1 VCIRDAQVGV
11 PHHPGWVLIAP
22 AGGESSGK
30 ANDGSLDPAAIQKGT
45 TMDRSQLTSRRVIV
59 GATLAVALGTGV
71 GLGAISLFSTATA
84 TTPQSY
90 RVDTSGF
97 PSTGSQAADGPT
109 TPTTAPAPADA
120 PANAPADAPAPAAV
134 DVSDGVSME
143 EAATIAV
150 QFAPGQVYEVDQDRD
165 FLSGLQYEV
174 TIRHDNGTSTEVDI
188 DADTGQI
195 VSTDFDN
202 DWD

>member
-1 VCIRDAQVGV
+1 MNR
-11 PHHPGWVLIAP
+11 
-22 AGGESSGK
+22 SS
-30 ANDGSLDPAAIQKGT
+30 
-45 TMDRSQLTSRRVIV
+45 LTSRRVLV
-59 GATLAVALGTGV
+59 GAALAVTLGTGV
-71 GLGAISLFSTATA
+71 GLGAISLFSSETA
-84 TTPQSY
+84 TTPQAY

-97 PSTGSQAADGPT
+97 PSNRASDGPAA
-109 TPTTAPAPADA
+109 PTTAPADA
-120 PANAPADAPAPAAV
+120 PADVPADAPAPAPV
-134 DVSDGVSME
+134 DTADGVSMD
-143 EAATIAV
+143 EAVAIAV

-174 TIRHDNGTSTEVDI
+174 TIRHDNGTATEVEV